1 MSANANVFGRPVMI
15 GTSARDITVPM
26 VEAACQKN
34 IWDPKD
40 FARQQIRGLV
50 RRVFFASGTR
60 PVKQVVF
67 SAVEGHIDI
76 AGICEQAALALAS
89 ETRSQVAL
97 LDCERE
103 ITGFVHSDTH
113 GGETVGIK
121 SSSTQLAVNLWRVP
135 KSGIGGCGE
144 EPGTGLHWLSCLAE
158 LRNVFEYVVIPG
170 PAAGVSSEA
179 ALLGQLT
186 DGIILVLGAHSTR
199 RATALKIKETLEG
212 AQSRILGT
220 VLSGRTFPIP
230 ERVYRRL

>member
-1 MSANANVFGRPVMI
+1 MSANANVFGGSVVI
-15 GTSARDITVPM
+15 GTSARNSAVPL
-26 VEAACQKN
+26 VAVPCEKTAWN
-34 IWDPKD
+34 PKD
-40 FARQQIRGLV
+40 FAHQQIRGLV
-50 RRVFFASGTR
+50 RRVFFASGTQ
-60 PVKQVVF
+60 PVRQVVF
-67 SAVEGHIDI
+67 SAVEAHVDV
-76 AGICEQAALALAS
+76 AGICEQAALALAL

-103 ITGFVHSDTH
+103 LTGFVHSGTR
-113 GGETVGIK
+113 GAETVGIK
-121 SSSTQLAVNLWRVP
+121 SRSTQIAVNLWRVP
-135 KSGIGGCGE
+135 KGGIGRCGE
-144 EPGTGLHWLSCLAE
+144 ESGTGLHWLACLAE
-158 LRNVFEYVVIPG
+158 LRNEFEYVVIPG

-199 RATALKIKETLEG
+199 RATALRIKETLEG